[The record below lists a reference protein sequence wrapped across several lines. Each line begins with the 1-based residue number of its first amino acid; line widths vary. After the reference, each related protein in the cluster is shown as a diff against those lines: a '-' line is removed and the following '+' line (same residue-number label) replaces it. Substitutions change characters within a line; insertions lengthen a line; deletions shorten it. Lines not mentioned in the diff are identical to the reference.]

1 MCAGSARHDQRV
13 SLHYAVVAVFQA
25 ATTYTLGNG
34 TSTFFWTDNWLN
46 GSSPMALAPT
56 VFVVVNVR
64 KKKVTVLEDMNG
76 NAWVRHITRPQTMQ
90 VPLEISRLCN
100 LLDGV

>member
-1 MCAGSARHDQRV
+1 
-13 SLHYAVVAVFQA
+13 VVVFQA

-56 VFVVVNVR
+56 VFVAVNVR
-64 KKKVTVLEDMNG
+64 KKKVTVPKAMNG
-76 NAWVRHITRPQTMQ
+76 NAWVHHITGLRTMQ
-90 VPLEISRLCN
+90 VLLEISRLCD
-100 LLDGV
+100 LLDEVQLST